1 MEEHNHT
8 LYKKERFERD
18 NIEIRLSPI
27 QGYGVFATKD
37 FSPKEVIEE
46 CPVIIF
52 QRLDLDYRESISN
65 RLFFW
70 DDANSAIALGCGSIY
85 NHAEEGKDNAAFS
98 IDRNNQQVVFI
109 ATKHI
114 AAGTEILI
122 NYGDDWFASRKNK
135 GLIIDQQKNESGL
148 FKITILFLTLLALS
162 KIFPVG
168 LASSISPLP
177 VSQEHH
183 ELRK

>member
-70 DDANSAIALGCGSIY
+70 DDANSAIVLGCGSMY
-85 NHAEEGKDNAAFS
+85 NHAKDYNATFS
-98 IDRNNQQVVFI
+98 VDRDNQRMIFI

-114 AAGTEILI
+114 ATGSEILV
-122 NYGDDWFASRKNK
+122 NYGDDWFSSRNNK
-135 GLIIDQQKNESGL
+135 TWDS
-148 FKITILFLTLLALS
+148 
-162 KIFPVG
+162 
-168 LASSISPLP
+168 
-177 VSQEHH
+177 
-183 ELRK
+183 